1 MLVGNNGVK
10 GSPGGQQ
17 SFKANIIDQNGMQF
31 IAGNGAGTLPKT
43 TKNNIT
49 KFYTQGG
56 VS

>member
-10 GSPGGQQ
+10 GSPGAQQ
-17 SFKANIIDQNGMQF
+17 TFKANIIDQNGMQY
-31 IAGNGAGTLPKT
+31 IGGNGVGNLPKT

-56 VS
+56 TS